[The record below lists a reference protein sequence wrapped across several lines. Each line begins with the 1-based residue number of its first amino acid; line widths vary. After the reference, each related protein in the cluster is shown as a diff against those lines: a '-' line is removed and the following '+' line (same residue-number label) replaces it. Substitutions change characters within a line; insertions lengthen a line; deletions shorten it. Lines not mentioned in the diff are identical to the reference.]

1 MVSKPEPEAADSA
14 EEGVELSPDL
24 EREICLAVNRELHVS
39 YCYLVMGGI
48 FTRQGL
54 KSFSGMCERQ
64 EDTHR
69 GVARELV
76 AHVVSRGGRLR
87 LADIAEPGPACG
99 AQVSCAEAVRVGLRL
114 EQWLLETFSI
124 AQEVATKV
132 HSNPSLFVSILTSVL
147 NIGGRH
153 CCRLSLRLA
162 GQTNGGGGGRR
173 DARVQGPLQ
182 FLAGQE
188 ILAGNH

>member
-1 MVSKPEPEAADSA
+1 MIVIRIEILLDPSPVQKTANNAPSIVVSKPESEADKAGSDVA
-14 EEGVELSPDL
+14 GVALSPDL
-24 EREICLAVNRELHVS
+24 ERELCLAVNRELHVS

-54 KSFSGMCERQ
+54 KSFSGMCERQVMMMMIMMMMLMMMMQ

-99 AQVSCAEAVRVGLRL
+99 AEVSCAEAVRVGLRL
-114 EQWLLETFSI
+114 EQWLLETFSA

-132 HSNPSLFVSILTSVL
+132 KR
-147 NIGGRH
+147 GR
-153 CCRLSLRLA
+153 CKKII
-162 GQTNGGGGGRR
+162 
-173 DARVQGPLQ
+173 V
-182 FLAGQE
+182 
-188 ILAGNH
+188 

>member
-1 MVSKPEPEAADSA
+1 MIDSFVPDPSTTKTTTNNIPSVVVSKPESEVAKSA
-14 EEGVELSPDL
+14 EDGDGVELSPDL

-114 EQWLLETFSI
+114 EQWLLETFSV

-132 HSNPSLFVSILTSVL
+132 TITMSPVLSV
-147 NIGGRH
+147 
-153 CCRLSLRLA
+153 
-162 GQTNGGGGGRR
+162 T
-173 DARVQGPLQ
+173 
-182 FLAGQE
+182 
-188 ILAGNH
+188 

>member
-1 MVSKPEPEAADSA
+1 M
-14 EEGVELSPDL
+14 
-24 EREICLAVNRELHVS
+24 S

-114 EQWLLETFSI
+114 EQWLLETFSV

-132 HSNPSLFVSILTSVL
+132 TMSPVLFVTTL
-147 NIGGRH
+147 
-153 CCRLSLRLA
+153 LSYSLCL
-162 GQTNGGGGGRR
+162 
-173 DARVQGPLQ
+173 
-182 FLAGQE
+182 
-188 ILAGNH
+188 H

>member
-1 MVSKPEPEAADSA
+1 MSVINWIIPDPSTAKTTANNIPSVVVSKPESEAAISA
-14 EEGVELSPDL
+14 EDGVELSSDL
-24 EREICLAVNRELHVS
+24 ERELCLAINRELHVS

-99 AQVSCAEAVRVGLRL
+99 GQVSCAEAVRVGLRL
-114 EQWLLETFSI
+114 EQWLLETFSV

-132 HSNPSLFVSILTSVL
+132 K
-147 NIGGRH
+147 
-153 CCRLSLRLA
+153 
-162 GQTNGGGGGRR
+162 
-173 DARVQGPLQ
+173 
-182 FLAGQE
+182 
-188 ILAGNH
+188 

>member
-1 MVSKPEPEAADSA
+1 MDLNYLKSFSIVSVIIPDPSTAKTTANNLPSVVVSKPESDAAISA
-14 EEGVELSPDL
+14 EDGVELTPDL
-24 EREICLAVNRELHVS
+24 ERELCLAVNRELHVS

-114 EQWLLETFSI
+114 EQWLLETFSG

-132 HSNPSLFVSILTSVL
+132 QMSPVLFVTIGRMFTS
-147 NIGGRH
+147 GGRH
-153 CCRLSLRLA
+153 CC
-162 GQTNGGGGGRR
+162 
-173 DARVQGPLQ
+173 
-182 FLAGQE
+182 
-188 ILAGNH
+188 

>member
-1 MVSKPEPEAADSA
+1 MLLIRIEILLDPSPVQKTANNAPSIVVSKPESEADQAGSDVA
-14 EEGVELSPDL
+14 GVALSPDL
-24 EREICLAVNRELHVS
+24 ERELCLAVNRELHVS

-64 EDTHR
+64 VMMMMIMMMMLMMMMQEDTHR

-76 AHVVSRGGRLR
+76 AHVVTRGGRLR

-99 AQVSCAEAVRVGLRL
+99 AEVSCAEAVRVGLRL
-114 EQWLLETFSI
+114 EQWLLETFSA

-132 HSNPSLFVSILTSVL
+132 KR
-147 NIGGRH
+147 GR
-153 CCRLSLRLA
+153 CKKII
-162 GQTNGGGGGRR
+162 
-173 DARVQGPLQ
+173 V
-182 FLAGQE
+182 
-188 ILAGNH
+188 

>member
-1 MVSKPEPEAADSA
+1 MLVIRIEILLDPSPAQKTANNAPSIVVSKPESEAEKAGSDVA
-14 EEGVELSPDL
+14 GVALSPDL
-24 EREICLAVNRELHVS
+24 ERELCLAVNRELHVS

-54 KSFSGMCERQ
+54 KSFSGMCERQVMMMMIMMMMLMMMMQ

-99 AQVSCAEAVRVGLRL
+99 AEVSCAEAVRVGLRL
-114 EQWLLETFSI
+114 EQWLLETFSA

-132 HSNPSLFVSILTSVL
+132 KR
-147 NIGGRH
+147 GR
-153 CCRLSLRLA
+153 CKKII
-162 GQTNGGGGGRR
+162 
-173 DARVQGPLQ
+173 V
-182 FLAGQE
+182 
-188 ILAGNH
+188 